1 MAFVRAARVWG
12 WDAEGV
18 DPDPR
23 GSGRSEDGC
32 ANYGGGLPKLGYP
45 VAGLREVR
53 RILRPAGTVWI
64 RRPNLDSRGHRIFG
78 ANWRGLE
85 PPRHLV
91 LFTAAS
97 LMSAL
102 SRAGFEQVHQ
112 VRAQFSSQWYFAS
125 SNRAARDEDSMCSAG
140 SRFAVAMRSAAFSE
154 PLLLPAKCSANAP
167 GFILL

>member
-1 MAFVRAARVWG
+1 MPKEWIRTRAAAVGRKM
-12 WDAEGV
+12 GV
-18 DPDPR
+18 P
-23 GSGRSEDGC
+23 
-32 ANYGGGLPKLGYP
+32 NYGGGPAEARLPWSPDCEKC
-45 VAGLREVR
+45 AESCNRQ
-53 RILRPAGTVWI
+53 AVWI
-64 RRPNLDSRGHRIFG
+64 SRPNLDSRGHRIFG

-97 LMSAL
+97 LTSAL

-112 VRAQFSSQWYFAS
+112 VRARFSSQWYFAS

-140 SRFAVAMRSAAFSE
+140 SRLVVAMRSAAFSE